1 MAAEASVITRVK
13 PFSRSVEWRMRSR
26 PAPRRACAL
35 CLFSRS
41 PFRSGQWTL
50 HSSVSVAVVTISGF
64 QKQRGPLFST
74 EEAGDPGPPGLQ
86 SSGTLHGPL
95 WGYFPKFQLHL
106 HNVPLS
112 LQLIPTTTW
121 PVR

>member
-86 SSGTLHGPL
+86 VLCMDHFGDIFQSFSFICTMFHFHSS
-95 WGYFPKFQLHL
+95 
-106 HNVPLS
+106 
-112 LQLIPTTTW
+112 
-121 PVR
+121 